1 MHMGLVGSAGSH
13 LKCCS
18 SESCTHSWWLAVSC
32 CAGTGSREHP
42 LGNSSSWL
50 HLIVTFIS
58 STRSVLHGV
67 ILLLLSTM
75 ILCSAKSWPWILLST
90 QRRKSRTQQRGPAVV
105 LSLNS
110 AWIVSGP
117 GDNRNWIH
125 SWQLQTWVWMWLLEV
140 VREMFTFQGKQ
151 FCKILQILMQFCYRG
166 YFWGVHTGTQSFHS
180 RYFGCKKGCRF
191 ISVSTVSQR
200 TSLLFFLAKVHSA
213 SKLFRGLLLQSG
225 PFVL

>member
-1 MHMGLVGSAGSH
+1 MHMGLLSGGSH

-18 SESCTHSWWLAVSC
+18 SESCTQSWWLAVSC

-42 LGNSSSWL
+42 LGKKSSWF
-50 HLIVTFIS
+50 HLIVMFTS
-58 STRSVLHGV
+58 SARSVLHGV

-110 AWIVSGP
+110 SWMVSGP

-140 VREMFTFQGKQ
+140 VREMFIFQVKQ
-151 FCKILQILMQFCYRG
+151 FCKILRESTSTPWC
-166 YFWGVHTGTQSFHS
+166 SFVTEA
-180 RYFGCKKGCRF
+180 
-191 ISVSTVSQR
+191 VSEVYTLIPKASIPNTLTVRRAAGS
-200 TSLLFFLAKVHSA
+200 F
-213 SKLFRGLLLQSG
+213 
-225 PFVL
+225 P